1 MIMKKTKKTP
11 KSSEFNK
18 SICLELTA
26 YAKGIESAI
35 KVGPN
40 DRENRIITPG
50 QNSKLFGKV
59 IFSLIAF

>member
-1 MIMKKTKKTP
+1 MQKTKKTP
-11 KSSEFNK
+11 KTPKFTWL
-18 SICLELTA
+18 ICLELTA
-26 YAKGIESAI
+26 YTRGIVRAI

-40 DRENRIITPG
+40 DRVNRVITPG